1 MKGDTSR
8 LLGILGHSCPTH
20 RKGKI
25 SRFRGLVSA
34 ESLFLHSR
42 SADSDGQMGLLKAA
56 QEPLRESKCEN
67 DANLT
72 GFCTLNPA
80 DNQFDLFDA
89 LGRNSLNR
97 PTEARRRHLKTT
109 PLERRA

>member
-1 MKGDTSR
+1 
-8 LLGILGHSCPTH
+8 
-20 RKGKI
+20 
-25 SRFRGLVSA
+25 
-34 ESLFLHSR
+34 
-42 SADSDGQMGLLKAA
+42 MGLLKAA

-89 LGRNSLNR
+89 LGRNSLDDR
-97 PTEARRRHLKTT
+97 
-109 PLERRA
+109 